1 LLFIDEAGFSDI
13 KSRKY
18 LSRFN
23 KIFNK
28 AGKFREYQI
37 HKNLYT
43 HYRKKAGGAVPKLL
57 SHLTNLENQSKTAY
71 HDFMPGIEF
80 KKLYETSDSLKKEL
94 KAISPGTLNKKLHM
108 FIRSRIDLCYQYMF
122 NYKYEI
128 HLHDIRKYLKQIR
141 FVIGEKLGDLHKQ
154 IENDIN
160 FQDIKNVEDMLGEW
174 HDRDEFK
181 LLLDDFT
188 ATNGENLGEEEQV
201 KLEKLKQKV
210 AEDIHKD
217 ITKLRPQLL
226 HLFSL
231 SKAVLDRK

>member
-1 LLFIDEAGFSDI
+1 
-13 KSRKY
+13 
-18 LSRFN
+18 
-23 KIFNK
+23 
-28 AGKFREYQI
+28 
-37 HKNLYT
+37 
-43 HYRKKAGGAVPKLL
+43 
-57 SHLTNLENQSKTAY
+57 
-71 HDFMPGIEF
+71 
-80 KKLYETSDSLKKEL
+80 
-94 KAISPGTLNKKLHM
+94 
-108 FIRSRIDLCYQYMF
+108 MF
-122 NYKYEI
+122 NYRYEI